1 MQARPPIGC
10 NTMAATP
17 ESRVRADKWLWAAR
31 MYKSR
36 SLAAKA
42 LETGQAR
49 VQNERVKPSRALKVG
64 EHVSVRKSGLV
75 WEIEI
80 LDLSE
85 KRGAAPAAALLYRE
99 TPESIARREQEIARR
114 KAVAIGTPQSFGRPT
129 KRQRRKLED
138 FLNEA

>member
-1 MQARPPIGC
+1 
-10 NTMAATP
+10 MAATP
-17 ESRVRADKWLWAAR
+17 DPRVRADKWLWAAR

-49 VQNERVKPSRALKVG
+49 VENARVKPSRALKVG
-64 EHVSVRKSGLV
+64 EHISVRKSGLV

-85 KRGAAPAAALLYRE
+85 KRGAAAAAALLYRE
-99 TPESIARREQEIARR
+99 TPESAARREQEIARR
-114 KAVAIGTPQSFGRPT
+114 KAVALGSPQSLGRPT

>member
-1 MQARPPIGC
+1 
-10 NTMAATP
+10 MAATP
-17 ESRVRADKWLWAAR
+17 DPRVRADKWLWAAR

-49 VQNERVKPSRALKVG
+49 VENERVKPSRALKVG
-64 EHVSVRKSGLV
+64 EHISVRKSGLV

-85 KRGAAPAAALLYRE
+85 KRGAAAAAALLYRE
-99 TPESIARREQEIARR
+99 TPESAARREQEIVRR
-114 KAVAIGTPQSFGRPT
+114 KAVALGSPQSLGRPT

>member
-49 VQNERVKPSRALKVG
+49 VENERVKPSRALKVG
-64 EHVSVRKSGLV
+64 ERISVRKSGLV
-75 WEIEI
+75 REIEI
-80 LDLSE
+80 LALAE
-85 KRGAAPAAALLYRE
+85 KRGGAAAAALLSRE
-99 TPESIARREQEIARR
+99 APESAGRRGPASDER
-114 KAVAIGTPQSFGRPT
+114 T
-129 KRQRRKLED
+129 
-138 FLNEA
+138 

>member
-1 MQARPPIGC
+1 MPS
-10 NTMAATP
+10 TP
-17 ESRVRADKWLWAAR
+17 EARVRADKWLWAAR

-49 VQNERVKPSRALKVG
+49 VENERVKPSRALKVG
-64 EHVSVRKSGLV
+64 ERISVRKSGLV

-80 LDLSE
+80 LALAE
-85 KRGAAPAAALLYRE
+85 KRGGAADAALLYRE
-99 TPESIARREQEIARR
+99 APESAAGREEEIAKR
-114 KAVAIGTPQSFGRPT
+114 KAVALGTPQSLGRPT

>member
-1 MQARPPIGC
+1 
-10 NTMAATP
+10 MAATP

-49 VQNERVKPSRALKVG
+49 VQNEQVKPSRALKVG

-85 KRGAAPAAALLYRE
+85 KRGAAAAAALLYRE

-114 KAVAIGTPQSFGRPT
+114 KAVAIGTPRSFGRPT